1 MKILI
6 KYNLYKPEFIKPNI
20 YKLSHV
26 DYLLIKRNCINR
38 HTVNINTLTHT
49 LINQGNSINYTRDN
63 INDFINMYENN
74 LKEDISNCIYE
85 AILTDSIF
93 KFIGTYNLSKPVF
106 NIIIVQSSK
115 YNIYFDINST
125 DIFITNNKNE
135 PIGTIPINNVNLIK
149 SLYRFIS
156 FNN

>member
-1 MKILI
+1 MKKLI
-6 KYNLYKPEFIKPNI
+6 KYNLYKPEFTKPNI
-20 YKLSHV
+20 SKLTHGS
-26 DYLLIKRNCINR
+26 YLLIKTNCFNR
-38 HTVNINTLTHT
+38 HKVNINTLTYT
-49 LINQGNSINYTRDN
+49 LINQGNYINYTRDN

-74 LKEDISNCIYE
+74 LKEDISNSIYE

-93 KFIGTYNLSKPVF
+93 KLIGTCSLFKTVF

-115 YNIYFDINST
+115 YNIYFDIIST
-125 DIFITNNKNE
+125 HIFITNNKNE
-135 PIGTIPINNVNLIK
+135 PIGVIPINNINLIK